1 MFLHTNTVVTP
12 ITISRVNADDTIVKE
27 TIASTMGYRKNLLPV
42 DTVVFGLMHAGG
54 KWGETSTARSNST
67 ASTSFPFPRRRS
79 TLPFLLRRRALQLQ
93 IQASKQ
99 LKMRLT
105 EINFD

>member
-1 MFLHTNTVVTP
+1 MYNVLLHTNTVVMP

-54 KWGETSTARSNST
+54 KWGETSTARSNSKST
-67 ASTSFPFPRRRS
+67 TSTSLPFPRKMAGYA
-79 TLPFLLRRRALQLQ
+79 PFD
-93 IQASKQ
+93 IDDTSHG
-99 LKMRLT
+99 
-105 EINFD
+105 NYPPC